1 MNRQIVILFGP
12 PGAGKGTQA
21 ELLSE
26 KLNLFNFETSKI
38 LEEKFKEIQKLKED
52 SLKRFVEVA
61 GEKFDVLKEKQLW
74 LDGKLCSPPF
84 VTLLIKEKIRK
95 LYEEGENIIFSG
107 SPRTIYEAEEEL
119 PLLEKLYGKENIKVF
134 YIEISPEQTIYR
146 NSNRKICELMRHS
159 ILFDKETKDLTIC
172 PLDGSKLLK
181 RELDTPETIKVRIK
195 EFQDRTYPIIDVY
208 KKRNIV
214 VNKIKGE
221 QSISNVFKD
230 ILAII
235 R

>member
-1 MNRQIVILFGP
+1 MNRQIIILFGP

-26 KLNLFNFETSKI
+26 RLSLFNFETSKI
-38 LEEKFKEIQKLKED
+38 LEEKFKQVQQLEEN
-52 SLKRFVEVA
+52 SSERFVEVK
-61 GEKFDVLKEKQLW
+61 GEKFDVLAEKQLW

-84 VTLLIKEKIRK
+84 VTHLIKEKIKK

-107 SPRTIYEAEEEL
+107 SPRTVYEAEEEL
-119 PLLEKLYGKENIKVF
+119 PLLEELYSKENIKVF
-134 YIEISPEQTIYR
+134 YLDISPEQTIYR
-146 NSNRKICELMRHS
+146 NSNRKVCELMRHS

-181 RELDTPETIKVRIK
+181 RELDTPETIKVRIE
-195 EFQDRTYPIIDVY
+195 EFQNRTYPIMEVY
-208 KKRNIV
+208 EKRAIV

-230 ILAII
+230 ILEILQ
-235 R
+235 